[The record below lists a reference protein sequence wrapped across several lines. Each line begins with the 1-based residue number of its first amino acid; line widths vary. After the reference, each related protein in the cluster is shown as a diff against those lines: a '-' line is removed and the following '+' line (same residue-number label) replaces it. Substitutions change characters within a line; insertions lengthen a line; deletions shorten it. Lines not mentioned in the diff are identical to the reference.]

1 MTKQGHAGGVARIET
16 VQQCPRIS
24 LHKQPADLGSPSPG
38 ASVSPL
44 IERRNC
50 KSFAGLSSQ
59 IPNHTPPNTSSQK
72 KQNLKEGREAMGR
85 EHWALRAKHQPI
97 STTVCGSSGTGT
109 TNERPR
115 QLRAQG
121 EPGHRSDASGP
132 AEPPGPPGRR
142 DTTSPDSPLGF
153 PAWEKL
159 WGSLGAGEGGEQRG
173 RPGVLAWHQPE
184 ARRPDNRG
192 CLENKLSASPARH

>member
-16 VQQCPRIS
+16 VQQCPRVS

-85 EHWALRAKHQPI
+85 EHWALRQSQTPTHFHYSLWLQWDRHHKREAKTATSAGGAGPQERRIRACRTPRPTRETGHHISRQP
-97 STTVCGSSGTGT
+97 SRFPCLGETVGFPWCW
-109 TNERPR
+109 
-115 QLRAQG
+115 
-121 EPGHRSDASGP
+121 
-132 AEPPGPPGRR
+132 GRR
-142 DTTSPDSPLGF
+142 
-153 PAWEKL
+153 
-159 WGSLGAGEGGEQRG
+159 
-173 RPGVLAWHQPE
+173 
-184 ARRPDNRG
+184 
-192 CLENKLSASPARH
+192 